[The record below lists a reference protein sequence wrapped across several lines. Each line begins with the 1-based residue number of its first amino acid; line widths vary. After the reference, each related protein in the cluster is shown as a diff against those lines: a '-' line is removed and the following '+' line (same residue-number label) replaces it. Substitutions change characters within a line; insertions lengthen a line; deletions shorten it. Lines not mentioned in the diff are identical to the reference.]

1 MSIIVHGGRA
11 HADDFLAACVC
22 LYKLDQ
28 DVFRQDA
35 SSAML
40 ESPNYWVLDQGRR
53 FEPNLHNFDHH
64 QIEEEICAFTMI
76 LDHFFGKDY
85 RIFMPNLRFI
95 EIFDSYGPARAAEFV
110 GMKQED
116 LEKITSPIHV
126 SLIRSF
132 SKIEGLVQEPFV
144 SIMRSIGSEICDQI
158 DGNKQMLETLTNDSK
173 MIDHQGILIIDT
185 TNCSPPKGYK
195 HEQLPTK
202 AWSKINN
209 LEPIV
214 ILTRDSR
221 QNGYRMVS
229 INTKTLRF
237 KPNDKCY
244 FVHNS
249 GFLCGFNKYSDYS
262 EILSNYTDMS

>member
-1 MSIIVHGGRA
+1 MSIIVHDGRA

-22 LYKLDQ
+22 LYKLDEP
-28 DVFRQDA
+28 VYRQSA

-40 ESPNYWVLDQGRR
+40 DDQKCWVLDQGRK
-53 FEPNLHNFDHH
+53 FEPHLHNFDHH

-76 LDHFFGKDY
+76 LDYFFGKDY

-95 EIFDSYGPARAAEFV
+95 EIFDSYGPERASEFV
-110 GMKQED
+110 GIKQED
-116 LEKITSPIHV
+116 LEKVTSPIHV

-132 SKIEGLVQEPFV
+132 SKIEGLVQEPFA
-144 SIMRSIGSEICDQI
+144 SIMKFIGQEICEQI
-158 DGNKQMLETLTNDSK
+158 EGNKQMLSTLTNDSK
-173 MIDHQGILIIDT
+173 TIEHQGILILDT
-185 TNCSPPKGYK
+185 TNCVPPNGFK

-202 AWSKINN
+202 AWSKMNN
-209 LEPIV
+209 VDPVV

-229 INTKTLRF
+229 INTKTLKF

-249 GFLCGFNKYSDYS
+249 GFLCGFEKYDDYS
-262 EILSNYTDMS
+262 EILSFAEKT